1 MQKVGSLGRRR
12 GVRARPG
19 SSNWTLTFQQTFEEK
34 YLLRRHLDLKGRNK
48 VGLARDVRLGISAL
62 SLKAG
67 TDHGRFARPTDP
79 LVHAKICA
87 NRHVASPQFEPRRGE
102 RATEGALTAGQ
113 RRRRWGRRMERFGLP
128 HIGDK
133 WAHKRKRVFQ
143 GPRTHYATGKGS
155 RGEGRMATFGDG
167 LFRLLFGPHGPTTPK

>member
-1 MQKVGSLGRRR
+1 MKCRRLDR
-12 GVRARPG
+12 G
-19 SSNWTLTFQQTFEEK
+19 SNWARTFKELKKKEK
-34 YLLRRHLDLKGRNK
+34 NLKGHLDLKGLNRVGPEFRNFSHK
-48 VGLARDVRLGISAL
+48 IEGHD
-62 SLKAG
+62 
-67 TDHGRFARPTDP
+67 RPT
-79 LVHAKICA
+79 LWFTLRSARIAAMSHHH
-87 NRHVASPQFEPRRGE
+87 NLSQEGE
-102 RATEGALTAGQ
+102 SGRATEGALTAGQ